1 MGGVS
6 QSGSDKSDDRK
17 VDTYADQL
25 KKIQAKKSKYKINKF
40 GYKVKKTAFE
50 RYKEVNPVTQIITAV
65 AGQHNL
71 NRRMKFA
78 NKHGINIQGLSTT
91 EILSKDFKSKLDK
104 KGYSVEPGNVGRKND
119 GGNNNQQIA
128 EKSKVESQ
136 MTAGVATNT
145 GTVIAPTNAEI
156 SQASSTTMS
165 ADEILLANK
174 KKGRSQTILNTS
186 SGLGSSNTLNLKK
199 KTLGV

>member
-1 MGGVS
+1 M
-6 QSGSDKSDDRK
+6 
-17 VDTYADQL
+17 
-25 KKIQAKKSKYKINKF
+25 
-40 GYKVKKTAFE
+40 
-50 RYKEVNPVTQIITAV
+50 
-65 AGQHNL
+65 
-71 NRRMKFA
+71 
-78 NKHGINIQGLSTT
+78 
-91 EILSKDFKSKLDK
+91 SKDFKSKLDK

-145 GTVIAPTNAEI
+145 GTVPAPTNAEI